1 VGAVGVHR
9 RVREWDDS
17 RTVLYRSPSDRPLC
31 WRLQASQ
38 YGGYSCGSHES
49 YTRKFEGCFWMF
61 KTYRSEGVGK
71 NDKTEL
77 GAEVRDAL
85 AGWPSVMPIKG
96 LVYP

>member
-1 VGAVGVHR
+1 
-9 RVREWDDS
+9 
-17 RTVLYRSPSDRPLC
+17 
-31 WRLQASQ
+31 
-38 YGGYSCGSHES
+38 
-49 YTRKFEGCFWMF
+49 MF

>member
-1 VGAVGVHR
+1 MSANGTTRAPFC
-9 RVREWDDS
+9 
-17 RTVLYRSPSDRPLC
+17 TVALPADLSAGGCKQRSTEDIT
-31 WRLQASQ
+31 
-38 YGGYSCGSHES
+38 CGSHES

-71 NDKTEL
+71 NDTTEL

>member
-1 VGAVGVHR
+1 MSANGTTRAPFCTVAPPTDLSAGGCKHR
-9 RVREWDDS
+9 SAEDI
-17 RTVLYRSPSDRPLC
+17 T
-31 WRLQASQ
+31 
-38 YGGYSCGSHES
+38 CGSHES